1 MRHLFIIIPRRFEM
15 KKLAAATVL
24 LVLCLA
30 AGFASGS
37 TEKLNLNFGGST
49 TVLPIMES
57 AIEAYQKMH
66 PQVTISY
73 EAQGSSVGIK
83 GVTAGT
89 YSLGASSRNLT
100 DAEKA
105 AGVQATAIALD
116 GVALVINAK
125 TPIGNLSLEQAAKIF
140 AGQITNWKDVG
151 GPDAAIVV
159 INRDEAS
166 GTRETFLETCLRP
179 GAGKDT
185 KFLNSA
191 IIVESNGDMV
201 QKVGATPNAIGYCG
215 FGYIDG
221 ARQAG
226 AKDISVA
233 GIMPVEKNVLNG
245 TYPCS
250 RKLWV
255 VHKGAL
261 KDKTVENDFVQF
273 LLSKPGQK
281 IVVDQKFI
289 ALQ

>member
-1 MRHLFIIIPRRFEM
+1 M
-15 KKLAAATVL
+15 KKLTAVTVL

-37 TEKLNLNFGGST
+37 NEKINLNFGGST

-57 AIEAYQKMH
+57 AIEVYQKMH

-83 GVTAGT
+83 GVQEGT
-89 YSLGASSRNLT
+89 YSLGGSSRNLK
-100 DAEKA
+100 DSEKT

-116 GVALVINAK
+116 GVAVVINAGIS
-125 TPIGNLSLEQAAKIF
+125 IGNLSLEQAAKIF
-140 AGQITNWKDVG
+140 AGQITNWQEVG

-166 GTRETFLETCLRP
+166 GTRETFLTTCLEP
-179 GAGKDT
+179 GAGKKT
-185 KFLNSA
+185 KFINSA

-221 ARQAG
+221 ARKAG
-226 AKDISVA
+226 AKDISVN
-233 GIMPVEKNVLNG
+233 GVTPIEKNVVNG
-245 TYPCS
+245 SYPCS
-250 RKLWV
+250 RKLWA

-261 KDKTVENDFVQF
+261 KENTVENDFVQF
-273 LLSKPGQK
+273 LLSKEGQK
-281 IVVDQKFI
+281 IVKDQKFI
-289 ALQ
+289 KLK